1 MNQKRKRLTRFTIHC
16 SMMVHLLNLRLKVI
30 YTLIIIV
37 ASHILERGYDYY
49 CDGAVE
55 NIEIGRDDLRADV
68 VGTEDYEVEIS
79 LNDGKVT
86 DMYCSCPYAAGGNNC
101 KHMAA
106 VLYEW
111 TADIMDEDEPE
122 DTDNE
127 DMDDDA
133 DAESMDLFE
142 PAVTVCDYKKKSAAV
157 EKLVTS
163 AERDIV
169 QAFLV
174 SVLAED
180 KKLLLRFRNMVNKC
194 ATKEDVEDYFEQIDE
209 IADRYLGRDH
219 FINYYQAYDFMLELE
234 EIIDKDVRRMIDN
247 GSHISAFHVM
257 NHIFV
262 LLGNVDMDD
271 SGGETSM
278 LAEQIYQ
285 LWLELLTKVNA
296 QDKRKMFIWFTTHMD
311 GSVIDYLEEY
321 IEQIIMEEFKEP
333 EYEQDKLSFMEE
345 MIEKAEKK
353 DSGWSRDYAVG
364 KWTVTYLKTLE
375 EKNAPEDQLEEI
387 CKKYWNNSGVR
398 RYYIDRYFEKK
409 EYDRVLQV
417 LDESIELDK
426 AYRGQVLEYNQK
438 KKEIYRL
445 QGNKSA
451 YIEQL
456 WKLVLE
462 QSAGD
467 LDIYKELKA
476 QYSEKEWLIK
486 REELFKKLPANAHID
501 RLYKEEKLYDRL
513 LAYVL
518 KSSGLYAVQSY
529 ENVLK
534 KEYPKQIL
542 SKYQDEVNKMASC
555 TGNRKHYADLVA
567 LLRRMKQIKG
577 GSEIVETIVEE
588 WKIKYRNRPAMMDEL
603 SKL

>member
-1 MNQKRKRLTRFTIHC
+1 MNWQKLF
-16 SMMVHLLNLRLKVI
+16 
-30 YTLIIIV
+30 

-55 NIEIGRDDLRADV
+55 NIEIGRDDIRADV

-79 LNDGKVT
+79 LNDGKVI
-86 DMYCSCPYAAGGNNC
+86 DMYCSCPYATGGNNC

-127 DMDDDA
+127 DMDDDE

-194 ATKEDVEDYFEQIDE
+194 ATNEGVEDYFEQIDE

-247 GSHISAFHVM
+247 GSNISAFHVM

-321 IEQIIMEEFKEP
+321 IEQIIIEEFKEP

-462 QSAGD
+462 QSAED

-486 REELFKKLPANAHID
+486 REELFKKLSANAHID

-542 SKYQDEVNKMASC
+542 SKYQGEVNKMASC

-567 LLRRMKQIKG
+567 LLRRMKRIKG

>member
-1 MNQKRKRLTRFTIHC
+1 MNWQKLF
-16 SMMVHLLNLRLKVI
+16 
-30 YTLIIIV
+30 

-55 NIEIGRDDLRADV
+55 NIEIGRDDIRADV

-127 DMDDDA
+127 DMDNDA

-333 EYEQDKLSFMEE
+333 EYEQDKLSFVEE

>member
-1 MNQKRKRLTRFTIHC
+1 MNWQKLF
-16 SMMVHLLNLRLKVI
+16 
-30 YTLIIIV
+30 

-426 AYRGQVLEYNQK
+426 AYRGQVLEYIQK

-486 REELFKKLPANAHID
+486 REELFKKLPPNAHID

-542 SKYQDEVNKMASC
+542 SKYQGEVNKMASC

-567 LLRRMKQIKG
+567 LLRRMKRIKG

>member
-1 MNQKRKRLTRFTIHC
+1 MNWQKLF
-16 SMMVHLLNLRLKVI
+16 
-30 YTLIIIV
+30 

-127 DMDDDA
+127 DMDDDE

-157 EKLVTS
+157 EKLVRS

-194 ATKEDVEDYFEQIDE
+194 ATNEDVEDYFEQIDE

-285 LWLELLTKVNA
+285 LWLELLVKVNA

-426 AYRGQVLEYNQK
+426 AYRGQVLEYIQK

>member
-1 MNQKRKRLTRFTIHC
+1 MNWQKLF
-16 SMMVHLLNLRLKVI
+16 
-30 YTLIIIV
+30 

-55 NIEIGRDDLRADV
+55 NIEIGRDDIRADV

-111 TADIMDEDEPE
+111 TADIMDADEPE

-127 DMDDDA
+127 DMDNDA

-542 SKYQDEVNKMASC
+542 SKYQGEVNKMASC

>member
-1 MNQKRKRLTRFTIHC
+1 MNWQKLF
-16 SMMVHLLNLRLKVI
+16 
-30 YTLIIIV
+30 

-127 DMDDDA
+127 DMDNDA
-133 DAESMDLFE
+133 DAESMDLFK

-426 AYRGQVLEYNQK
+426 AYRGQVLEYIQK

-486 REELFKKLPANAHID
+486 REELFKKLPPNAHID

-542 SKYQDEVNKMASC
+542 SKYQGEVNKMASC

-567 LLRRMKQIKG
+567 LLRRMKRIKG

>member
-1 MNQKRKRLTRFTIHC
+1 MNWQKLF
-16 SMMVHLLNLRLKVI
+16 
-30 YTLIIIV
+30 

-55 NIEIGRDDLRADV
+55 NIEIGRDDIRADV

-111 TADIMDEDEPE
+111 TADIMDENEPE

-194 ATKEDVEDYFEQIDE
+194 ATNEDVEDYFEQIDE

-333 EYEQDKLSFMEE
+333 EYEQDKLSFVEE

>member
-1 MNQKRKRLTRFTIHC
+1 MNWQKLF
-16 SMMVHLLNLRLKVI
+16 
-30 YTLIIIV
+30 

-127 DMDDDA
+127 DEDDDE

-486 REELFKKLPANAHID
+486 REELFKKLPPNAHID

-542 SKYQDEVNKMASC
+542 SKYQGEVNKMASC

-567 LLRRMKQIKG
+567 LLRRMKRIKG

>member
-1 MNQKRKRLTRFTIHC
+1 MNWQKLF
-16 SMMVHLLNLRLKVI
+16 
-30 YTLIIIV
+30 

-55 NIEIGRDDLRADV
+55 NIEIGRDDIRADV

-542 SKYQDEVNKMASC
+542 SKYQGEVNKMASC

-567 LLRRMKQIKG
+567 LLRRMKRIKG

>member
-1 MNQKRKRLTRFTIHC
+1 MNWQKLF
-16 SMMVHLLNLRLKVI
+16 
-30 YTLIIIV
+30 

-55 NIEIGRDDLRADV
+55 NIEIGRDDIRADV

-194 ATKEDVEDYFEQIDE
+194 ATNEDVEDYFEQIDE

-333 EYEQDKLSFMEE
+333 EYEQDKLSFVEE

>member
-1 MNQKRKRLTRFTIHC
+1 MNWQKLF
-16 SMMVHLLNLRLKVI
+16 
-30 YTLIIIV
+30 

-111 TADIMDEDEPE
+111 TADIMDADEPE

-127 DMDDDA
+127 DVDDDE

-142 PAVTVCDYKKKSAAV
+142 PTVTVCDYKKKSAAV

-426 AYRGQVLEYNQK
+426 AYRGQVLEYIQK

-486 REELFKKLPANAHID
+486 REELFKKLPPNAHID

-542 SKYQDEVNKMASC
+542 SKYQGEVNKMASC

-567 LLRRMKQIKG
+567 LLRRMKRIKG

>member
-1 MNQKRKRLTRFTIHC
+1 MNWQKLF
-16 SMMVHLLNLRLKVI
+16 
-30 YTLIIIV
+30 

-111 TADIMDEDEPE
+111 TADIMDADEPE

-127 DMDDDA
+127 DMDDDE

-194 ATKEDVEDYFEQIDE
+194 ATNEDVEDYFEQIDE

-247 GSHISAFHVM
+247 GSNISAFHVM

-278 LAEQIYQ
+278 LAKQIYQ
-285 LWLELLTKVNA
+285 LWLELLVKVNA

-426 AYRGQVLEYNQK
+426 AYRGQVLEYIQK

-486 REELFKKLPANAHID
+486 REELFKKLPPNAHID

-542 SKYQDEVNKMASC
+542 SKYQGEVNKMASC

-567 LLRRMKQIKG
+567 LLRRMKRIKG

>member
-1 MNQKRKRLTRFTIHC
+1 MWRNNMNWQKLF
-16 SMMVHLLNLRLKVI
+16 
-30 YTLIIIV
+30 

-79 LNDGKVT
+79 LNNGKVT

-127 DMDDDA
+127 DMDD

-194 ATKEDVEDYFEQIDE
+194 ATNEDVEDYFEQIDE

-486 REELFKKLPANAHID
+486 REELFKKLSANAHID

-542 SKYQDEVNKMASC
+542 SKYQGEVNKMASC

-567 LLRRMKQIKG
+567 LLRRMKRIKG

>member
-1 MNQKRKRLTRFTIHC
+1 MNWQKLF
-16 SMMVHLLNLRLKVI
+16 
-30 YTLIIIV
+30 

-55 NIEIGRDDLRADV
+55 NIEIGRDDIRADV

-127 DMDDDA
+127 DMDNDA

-398 RYYIDRYFEKK
+398 RYYIVRYFEKK

-426 AYRGQVLEYNQK
+426 AYRGQVLEYIQK

-467 LDIYKELKA
+467 FDIYKELKA

-486 REELFKKLPANAHID
+486 REELFKKLPPNAHID

-542 SKYQDEVNKMASC
+542 SKYQGEVNKMASC

-567 LLRRMKQIKG
+567 LLRRMKRIKG

>member
-1 MNQKRKRLTRFTIHC
+1 MNWQKLF
-16 SMMVHLLNLRLKVI
+16 
-30 YTLIIIV
+30 

-55 NIEIGRDDLRADV
+55 NIEIGRDDIRADV

-127 DMDDDA
+127 DMDNDA

-169 QAFLV
+169 QAFIV

-426 AYRGQVLEYNQK
+426 AYRGQVLEYIQK

-486 REELFKKLPANAHID
+486 REELFKKLPPNAHID

-542 SKYQDEVNKMASC
+542 SKYQGEVNKMASC

-567 LLRRMKQIKG
+567 LLRRMKRIKG

>member
-1 MNQKRKRLTRFTIHC
+1 MNWQKLF
-16 SMMVHLLNLRLKVI
+16 
-30 YTLIIIV
+30 

-79 LNDGKVT
+79 LNDRKVT

-111 TADIMDEDEPE
+111 TADIMDENEPE

-127 DMDDDA
+127 DMDDDE

-247 GSHISAFHVM
+247 GSNISAFHVM

-285 LWLELLTKVNA
+285 LWLELLVKVNA

-353 DSGWSRDYAVG
+353 DFGWSRDYAVG

-426 AYRGQVLEYNQK
+426 AYRGQVLEYIQK

-486 REELFKKLPANAHID
+486 REELFKKLPPNAHID

-542 SKYQDEVNKMASC
+542 SKYQGEVNKMASC

-567 LLRRMKQIKG
+567 LLRRMKRIKG

>member
-1 MNQKRKRLTRFTIHC
+1 MNWQKLF
-16 SMMVHLLNLRLKVI
+16 
-30 YTLIIIV
+30 

-111 TADIMDEDEPE
+111 TADIMDDDEPE

-127 DMDDDA
+127 DMDNDA
-133 DAESMDLFE
+133 DAESMDLFK

-157 EKLVTS
+157 EKLVAS
-163 AERDIV
+163 AESDIV

-194 ATKEDVEDYFEQIDE
+194 ATNEDVEDYFEQIDE

-219 FINYYQAYDFMLELE
+219 FINYYQAYDFMSELE

-542 SKYQDEVNKMASC
+542 SKYQGEVNKMASC

-567 LLRRMKQIKG
+567 LLRRMKRIKG

>member
-1 MNQKRKRLTRFTIHC
+1 MNWQKLF
-16 SMMVHLLNLRLKVI
+16 
-30 YTLIIIV
+30 

-55 NIEIGRDDLRADV
+55 NIEIGRDDTRADV

-127 DMDDDA
+127 DMDNDA

-426 AYRGQVLEYNQK
+426 AYRGQVLEYIQK

-486 REELFKKLPANAHID
+486 REELFKKLPPNAHID

-542 SKYQDEVNKMASC
+542 SKYQGEVNKMASC

-567 LLRRMKQIKG
+567 LLRRMKRIKG

>member
-1 MNQKRKRLTRFTIHC
+1 MNWQKLF
-16 SMMVHLLNLRLKVI
+16 
-30 YTLIIIV
+30 

-55 NIEIGRDDLRADV
+55 NIEIGHDDIRADV

-111 TADIMDEDEPE
+111 TADIMDENEPE

-194 ATKEDVEDYFEQIDE
+194 ATNEDVEDYFEQIDE

-285 LWLELLTKVNA
+285 LWLELLVKVNA

-426 AYRGQVLEYNQK
+426 AYRGQVLEYIQK

-542 SKYQDEVNKMASC
+542 SKYQGEVNKMASC

-567 LLRRMKQIKG
+567 LLRRMKRIKG

>member
-1 MNQKRKRLTRFTIHC
+1 MNWQKLF
-16 SMMVHLLNLRLKVI
+16 
-30 YTLIIIV
+30 

-55 NIEIGRDDLRADV
+55 NIEIGRDDIRADV

-111 TADIMDEDEPE
+111 TADIMDADEPE

-127 DMDDDA
+127 DVDDDE

-542 SKYQDEVNKMASC
+542 SKYQGEVNKMASC

>member
-1 MNQKRKRLTRFTIHC
+1 MNWQKLF
-16 SMMVHLLNLRLKVI
+16 
-30 YTLIIIV
+30 

-55 NIEIGRDDLRADV
+55 NIEIGRDDIRADV

-127 DMDDDA
+127 DMDNDA

-417 LDESIELDK
+417 LDESIELYK
-426 AYRGQVLEYNQK
+426 AYRGQVLEYIQK

-486 REELFKKLPANAHID
+486 REELFKKLPPNAHID

-542 SKYQDEVNKMASC
+542 SKYQGEVNKMASC

-567 LLRRMKQIKG
+567 LLRRMKRIKG

>member
-1 MNQKRKRLTRFTIHC
+1 MNWQKLF
-16 SMMVHLLNLRLKVI
+16 
-30 YTLIIIV
+30 

-55 NIEIGRDDLRADV
+55 NIEIGHDDIRADV

-127 DMDDDA
+127 DEDDDE

-486 REELFKKLPANAHID
+486 REELFKKLPPNAHID

-542 SKYQDEVNKMASC
+542 SKYQGEVNKMASC

-567 LLRRMKQIKG
+567 LLRRMKRIKG

>member
-1 MNQKRKRLTRFTIHC
+1 MNWQKLF
-16 SMMVHLLNLRLKVI
+16 
-30 YTLIIIV
+30 

-55 NIEIGRDDLRADV
+55 NIEIGRDDIRADV

-127 DMDDDA
+127 DMDNDA

-486 REELFKKLPANAHID
+486 REELFKKLSTNAHID

-542 SKYQDEVNKMASC
+542 SKYQGEVNKMASC

-567 LLRRMKQIKG
+567 LLRRMKRIKG

>member
-1 MNQKRKRLTRFTIHC
+1 MNWQKLF
-16 SMMVHLLNLRLKVI
+16 
-30 YTLIIIV
+30 

-106 VLYEW
+106 VLHEW

>member
-1 MNQKRKRLTRFTIHC
+1 MNWQKLF
-16 SMMVHLLNLRLKVI
+16 
-30 YTLIIIV
+30 

-55 NIEIGRDDLRADV
+55 NIEIGRDDIRADV

-542 SKYQDEVNKMASC
+542 SKYQGEVNKMASC

>member
-1 MNQKRKRLTRFTIHC
+1 MNWQKLF
-16 SMMVHLLNLRLKVI
+16 
-30 YTLIIIV
+30 

-86 DMYCSCPYAAGGNNC
+86 DMYCSCPFAAGGNNC

-486 REELFKKLPANAHID
+486 REELFKKLPPNAHID

-542 SKYQDEVNKMASC
+542 SKYQGEVNKMASC

-567 LLRRMKQIKG
+567 LLRRMKRIKG

>member
-1 MNQKRKRLTRFTIHC
+1 MNWQKLF
-16 SMMVHLLNLRLKVI
+16 
-30 YTLIIIV
+30 

-55 NIEIGRDDLRADV
+55 NIEIGRDDIRADV

-127 DMDDDA
+127 DMDNDA

-333 EYEQDKLSFMEE
+333 EYELDKLSFMEE

-426 AYRGQVLEYNQK
+426 AYRGQVLEYIQK

-486 REELFKKLPANAHID
+486 REELFKKLPPNAHID

-542 SKYQDEVNKMASC
+542 SKYQGEVNKMASC

-567 LLRRMKQIKG
+567 LLRRMKRIKG

>member
-1 MNQKRKRLTRFTIHC
+1 MNWQKLF
-16 SMMVHLLNLRLKVI
+16 
-30 YTLIIIV
+30 

-49 CDGAVE
+49 CDGAVG

-157 EKLVTS
+157 EKLVRS

-194 ATKEDVEDYFEQIDE
+194 ATNEDVEDYFEQIDE

-271 SGGETSM
+271 SGGEKSM

-285 LWLELLTKVNA
+285 LWLELLVKVNA

-364 KWTVTYLKTLE
+364 KWTVTYLRTLE

-518 KSSGLYAVQSY
+518 KSSGLYAVQTY

-542 SKYQDEVNKMASC
+542 SKYQGEVNKMASC

>member
-1 MNQKRKRLTRFTIHC
+1 MNWQKLF
-16 SMMVHLLNLRLKVI
+16 
-30 YTLIIIV
+30 
-37 ASHILERGYDYY
+37 ASHILERGYDYYY

>member
-1 MNQKRKRLTRFTIHC
+1 MNWQKLF
-16 SMMVHLLNLRLKVI
+16 
-30 YTLIIIV
+30 

-55 NIEIGRDDLRADV
+55 NIEIGRDDIRADV

-127 DMDDDA
+127 DMDNDA

-426 AYRGQVLEYNQK
+426 AYRGQVLEYIQK

-486 REELFKKLPANAHID
+486 REELFKKLPPNAHID

-518 KSSGLYAVQSY
+518 KSSGLYAVQTY

-542 SKYQDEVNKMASC
+542 SKYQGEVNKMASC

>member
-1 MNQKRKRLTRFTIHC
+1 MNWQKLF
-16 SMMVHLLNLRLKVI
+16 
-30 YTLIIIV
+30 

-55 NIEIGRDDLRADV
+55 NIEIGRDDIRADV

-127 DMDDDA
+127 DMDNDA

-426 AYRGQVLEYNQK
+426 AYRGQVLEYIQK

-486 REELFKKLPANAHID
+486 REELFKKLPPNAHID

-542 SKYQDEVNKMASC
+542 SKYQGEVNKMASC

-567 LLRRMKQIKG
+567 LLRRMKRIKG

-588 WKIKYRNRPAMMDEL
+588 WKIKYRNRSAMMDEL

>member
-1 MNQKRKRLTRFTIHC
+1 MNWQKLF
-16 SMMVHLLNLRLKVI
+16 
-30 YTLIIIV
+30 

-157 EKLVTS
+157 EKLVRS

-194 ATKEDVEDYFEQIDE
+194 ATNEDVEDYFEQIDE

-285 LWLELLTKVNA
+285 LWLELLVKVNA

-426 AYRGQVLEYNQK
+426 AYRGQVLEYNQR

-542 SKYQDEVNKMASC
+542 SKYQGEVNKMASC

-567 LLRRMKQIKG
+567 LLRRMKRIKG

>member
-1 MNQKRKRLTRFTIHC
+1 MNWQKLF
-16 SMMVHLLNLRLKVI
+16 
-30 YTLIIIV
+30 

-55 NIEIGRDDLRADV
+55 NIEIGRDDIRADV

-127 DMDDDA
+127 DMDNDA

-387 CKKYWNNSGVR
+387 CKKYWKNSGVR

-426 AYRGQVLEYNQK
+426 AYRGQVLEYIQK

-486 REELFKKLPANAHID
+486 REELFKKLPPNAHID

-542 SKYQDEVNKMASC
+542 SKYQGEVNKMASC

-567 LLRRMKQIKG
+567 LLRRMKRIKG

>member
-1 MNQKRKRLTRFTIHC
+1 MNWQKLF
-16 SMMVHLLNLRLKVI
+16 
-30 YTLIIIV
+30 

-79 LNDGKVT
+79 LNDGKVI
-86 DMYCSCPYAAGGNNC
+86 DMYCSCPYATGGNNC

-127 DMDDDA
+127 DMDDDE

-194 ATKEDVEDYFEQIDE
+194 ATNEDVEDYFEQIDE

>member
-1 MNQKRKRLTRFTIHC
+1 MNWQKLF
-16 SMMVHLLNLRLKVI
+16 
-30 YTLIIIV
+30 

-486 REELFKKLPANAHID
+486 REELFKKLPANEHID

>member
-1 MNQKRKRLTRFTIHC
+1 MNWQKLF
-16 SMMVHLLNLRLKVI
+16 
-30 YTLIIIV
+30 

-55 NIEIGRDDLRADV
+55 NIEIGRDDIRADV

-127 DMDDDA
+127 DMDNDA

-333 EYEQDKLSFMEE
+333 EYEQDKLSFIEE

-426 AYRGQVLEYNQK
+426 AYRGQVLEYIQK

-486 REELFKKLPANAHID
+486 REELFKKLPPNAHID

-542 SKYQDEVNKMASC
+542 SKYQGEVNKMASC

-567 LLRRMKQIKG
+567 LLRRMKRIKG

>member
-1 MNQKRKRLTRFTIHC
+1 MNWQKLF
-16 SMMVHLLNLRLKVI
+16 
-30 YTLIIIV
+30 

-55 NIEIGRDDLRADV
+55 NIEIGRDDIRADV

-127 DMDDDA
+127 DMDNDA

-234 EIIDKDVRRMIDN
+234 ELIDKDVRRMIDN

-426 AYRGQVLEYNQK
+426 AYRGQVLEYIQK

-486 REELFKKLPANAHID
+486 REELFKKLPPNAHID

-542 SKYQDEVNKMASC
+542 SKYQGEVNKMASC

-567 LLRRMKQIKG
+567 LLRRMKRIKG